1 VKIPKLS
8 AALIVCGLLAAMT
21 RMSLISVA
29 TPVAHADRGPDPIAA
44 VVAKVSSAV
53 VRVVTVRHS
62 EVPQDGS
69 LGMAKA
75 ADTVTT
81 DRTTTAIGSGFII
94 DRSGYIVTN
103 KHVVEGAISV
113 FAVTADGLRY
123 KAKIVGMP
131 AKADMAL
138 LRIDAGDDLPFVP
151 FGDSDKM
158 HVGDTVIA
166 VGSPFGFDNSV
177 TSGIISAVNRDIM
190 ESPFDDYIQTDAAI
204 NHGNSGGPLFNLAGE
219 VIGMNSI
226 IFAPTSGFAGL
237 GFALPSN
244 DVEFVV
250 DRLMKTGEVRAGML
264 PIHTQQVSWMLQQA
278 FEAPDLSGALVTSVH
293 DIGDKMLLGQIKAGD
308 VIRGFNGQKV
318 LDPRDLA
325 RKAARV
331 SIGGDAV
338 LEVCRA
344 GVLETVHVTIQA
356 WPEAE
361 KIKLEND
368 VQRTLGLDLTNR
380 QGNNGQPIVAVASVA
395 STGTAAD
402 SGIQK
407 DDIIVEVQ
415 QTPVSNSDQAMR
427 IFGTQSS
434 MKRHF
439 AAVLV
444 EHESKLS
451 WMSVAVPE

>member
-8 AALIVCGLLAAMT
+8 SAVMASGLLVGIL
-21 RMSLISVA
+21 RMSLVSVSA
-29 TPVAHADRGPDPIAA
+29 QVAPVDPRPDPIAA
-44 VVAKVSSAV
+44 VAAKVSSAV
-53 VRVVTVRHS
+53 VRVVTVRP
-62 EVPQDGS
+62 PQKQGDEPGV
-69 LGMAKA
+69 MAKA
-75 ADTVTT
+75 ADTVATG
-81 DRTTTAIGSGFII
+81 RTTTAIGSGFII
-94 DRSGYIVTN
+94 NRFGYIVTN

-113 FAVTADGLRY
+113 FVVTADGLRFP
-123 KAKIVGMP
+123 AIIVGMP

-158 HVGDTVIA
+158 RVGDAVIA
-166 VGSPFGFDNSV
+166 VGSPFGFDTSV

-244 DVEFVV
+244 DVHFVV
-250 DRLMKTGEVRAGML
+250 DRLTKTGEVRAGML
-264 PIHTQQVSWMLQQA
+264 PIHTQQVSWVLQEA
-278 FEAPDLSGALVTSVH
+278 FDAPDLSGALVTSVH
-293 DIGDKMLLGQIKAGD
+293 DAGDMMLEGKIKAGD
-308 VIRGFNGQKV
+308 VIRTFNGQKV

-325 RKAARV
+325 RKAARAP
-331 SIGGDAV
+331 IGSDAT

-344 GVLETVHVTIQA
+344 GVPEIVHVTIQA

-361 KIKLEND
+361 KIVLEND
-368 VQRTLGLDLTNR
+368 VRRTLGLELAIRAGD
-380 QGNNGQPIVAVASVA
+380 NGQPIVTVAAVAP
-395 STGTAAD
+395 TGTAAD

-407 DDIIVEVQ
+407 GDIIVEVQ
-415 QTPVSNSDQAMR
+415 QTLVSEPDQALR
-427 IFGTQSS
+427 IFGARSS

-444 EHESKLS
+444 EHDQRLS
-451 WMSVAVPE
+451 WISVAVPE